1 MSVKMRGTRQR
12 EIENL
17 LSEYKQNRKKKSK
30 WTTYGVMVF
39 FFLKEYLE
47 DNILH

>member
-1 MSVKMRGTRQR
+1 MSVKMRGIWQR

-17 LSEYKQNRKKKSK
+17 LNEYKQNRKKNQVDHIWS
-30 WTTYGVMVF
+30 YGF